1 MPEPTVSGPG
11 SAEGVAL
18 SLVVT
23 TVGRPADFRRLLDS
37 VETSSAASAVELVL
51 CDQSADGS
59 CAAVLAESGT
69 PVRWQVTTSGRGA
82 SVGRNAGLLLAT
94 APLVGF
100 PDDNCWY
107 PPETLQRVID
117 TFAADPGLAGASGQ
131 QRTVDGRPSMLR
143 WQSTPGS
150 VTRTNF
156 MHTSI
161 MSTMFFRRAAMDRVG
176 HFDEGMGVGSA
187 GWYGAGEESD
197 LVLRVLADGGRVAYD
212 PDLVVLQDETRDDAD
227 PAFAR
232 KMLRYGC
239 GNGHL
244 WRLHKLPRRQLAWYS
259 ARKAVGAVVRGAR
272 GQRQL
277 ARADLA
283 YLRGTWAGWT
293 DRRPADWPVDG
304 GS

>member
-1 MPEPTVSGPG
+1 MAEPVP
-11 SAEGVAL
+11 AAPPAL

-23 TVGRPADFRRLLDS
+23 TIGRPADFARLLDS
-37 VETSSAASAVELVL
+37 VERSPVADRVQLVV
-51 CDQSADGS
+51 CDQSADQS
-59 CAAVLAESGT
+59 CARVLAESGT
-69 PVRWQVTTSGRGA
+69 PVRWAATTSGRGA
-82 SVGRNAGLLLAT
+82 SRGRNAGLQLAA

-100 PDDNCWY
+100 PDDNCWF
-107 PPETLQRVID
+107 PPETLGQVID
-117 TFAADPGLAGASGQ
+117 AFAADAGLVGLSGQ

-143 WQSTPGS
+143 WLPDPGS
-150 VTRTNF
+150 VTRGNF
-156 MHTSI
+156 MRTSI
-161 MSTMFFRRAAMDRVG
+161 MSTMFFRTSVLDEVG
-176 HFDEGMGVGSA
+176 TFDEGMGVGSA

-197 LVLRVLADGGRVAYD
+197 LMLRVLDAGGRVDYR

-227 PAFAR
+227 PAFAS

-244 WRLHKLPRRQLAWYS
+244 WRLHRLPRRQLAWYS
-259 ARKAVGAVVRGAR
+259 ARKAGGALIRAAR

-293 DRRPADWPVDG
+293 DRRPASWPAD
-304 GS
+304 S

>member
-1 MPEPTVSGPG
+1 M
-11 SAEGVAL
+11 
-18 SLVVT
+18 
-23 TVGRPADFRRLLDS
+23 
-37 VETSSAASAVELVL
+37 
-51 CDQSADGS
+51 
-59 CAAVLAESGT
+59 
-69 PVRWQVTTSGRGA
+69 
-82 SVGRNAGLLLAT
+82 AT

-100 PDDNCWY
+100 PDDNCWF
-107 PPETLQRVID
+107 PPSTLQQVID
-117 TFAADPGLAGASGQ
+117 AFGAEPGLAGLSGQ

-143 WQSTPGS
+143 WQAAPGP

-156 MHTSI
+156 MRTSI
-161 MSTMFFRRAAMDRVG
+161 MSTMFFRRAVMDRVG

-197 LVLRVLADGGRVAYD
+197 LVLRVLADGGRVDYD
-212 PDLVVLQDETRDDAD
+212 PDLVVLQEETRDDAD

-244 WRLHKLPRRQLAWYS
+244 WRLHHLPRRQLAWYS
-259 ARKAVGAVVRGAR
+259 ARKAAGAAIRAGR

-293 DRRPADWPVDG
+293 DRRPADWPVDS